1 MSQLNNETFA
11 NGNLRELYI
20 HRKST
25 LDLMTPPRA
34 TGTPDRSR
42 AVGARVEPVLAS
54 GHLVELQRG
63 AVQQEERIDTVN
75 CEVPVDKAC
84 SVTTL
89 RRVEDTISP

>member
-1 MSQLNNETFA
+1 VSQLNNETFA

-42 AVGARVEPVLAS
+42 AVGARVE
-54 GHLVELQRG
+54 LQRG